1 MFCSSFSWYVVLQ
14 WLKRE
19 SSLCTFKRDALYA
32 LFVFHGSQYVS
43 TNLVI
48 YPLILA
54 ATKNSKYVH
63 FLSLTFFAARI
74 KFSAIGF
81 FLFVSFIRTKKIF
94 PEWETK
100 HLNVHISTTADG
112 ISTHHENKCTEVW
125 WCTKCNKQR
134 RKINIIT
141 STALRCVSNRWNI
154 KSSMQQRRK
163 IK

>member
-81 FLFVSFIRTKKIF
+81 FLFVSFIRTKKDF
-94 PEWETK
+94 
-100 HLNVHISTTADG
+100 LNVHISTTADG
-112 ISTHHENKCTEVW
+112 ISTHHENNCTEVW
-125 WCTKCNKQR
+125 GRTKCNKQR

-141 STALRCVSNRWNI
+141 STALSCVSNRWNI

>member
-1 MFCSSFSWYVVLQ
+1 MF
-14 WLKRE
+14 
-19 SSLCTFKRDALYA
+19 LCTVCISRLS
-32 LFVFHGSQYVS
+32 LFRLIWWF
-43 TNLVI
+43 

-54 ATKNSKYVH
+54 ATNETKYIQS
-63 FLSLTFFAARI
+63 LSLSLSLSLSAARI
-74 KFSAIGF
+74 KFSTIGF
-81 FLFVSFIRTKKIF
+81 FLFVSSIRTKKIF

-163 IK
+163 INITSYLIQKE